1 MLKVGGHVFP
11 KNEKDARDPEK
22 LARLASEMGYSAV
35 YAPEYL
41 TIDKPEEIREAKKA
55 FQKENLVIA
64 EVGYLENMLD
74 TRPEYR
80 SKNREEMLKRFQLA
94 EELGAG
100 CVVNTAGSYCEGEGY
115 KDHNPKNFSEEHFQ
129 DAVDMARYFI
139 DEVKPER
146 AYFTYEVFMYNS
158 VDSPKQYA
166 KLVRAV
172 DRKMF
177 GVHLDLTNMLRQ
189 PREIYQAG
197 KIVEECVRLFPD
209 KIISSHIKD
218 ARLVRPAI
226 TTLIEEAVPGQGE
239 VDLTP
244 YIRELAAL
252 PRTVTMMME
261 HLKNEEEYLMGMR
274 FIRDT
279 VQEGD
284 IAGVTGNWRM

>member
-1 MLKVGGHVFP
+1 
-11 KNEKDARDPEK
+11 
-22 LARLASEMGYSAV
+22 
-35 YAPEYL
+35 
-41 TIDKPEEIREAKKA
+41 
-55 FQKENLVIA
+55 
-64 EVGYLENMLD
+64 
-74 TRPEYR
+74 
-80 SKNREEMLKRFQLA
+80 
-94 EELGAG
+94 
-100 CVVNTAGSYCEGEGY
+100 
-115 KDHNPKNFSEEHFQ
+115 
-129 DAVDMARYFI
+129 
-139 DEVKPER
+139 
-146 AYFTYEVFMYNS
+146 MYNS